1 MNFEK
6 MSEKLQEVIMHAV
19 EICKTYQHTTI
30 DTIQMLKAIFEN
42 DVLDGLFKRL
52 NIDKIRA
59 LQMIDDE
66 MSRVARSSNV
76 NPQFSN
82 EAVSYTHL
90 AFPFC
95 ERFGRF
101 SGSVFEHFP

>member
-42 DVLDGLFKRL
+42 DVLDGCLL
-52 NIDKIRA
+52 YT
-59 LQMIDDE
+59 
-66 MSRVARSSNV
+66 SRCV
-76 NPQFSN
+76 
-82 EAVSYTHL
+82 
-90 AFPFC
+90 
-95 ERFGRF
+95 
-101 SGSVFEHFP
+101 